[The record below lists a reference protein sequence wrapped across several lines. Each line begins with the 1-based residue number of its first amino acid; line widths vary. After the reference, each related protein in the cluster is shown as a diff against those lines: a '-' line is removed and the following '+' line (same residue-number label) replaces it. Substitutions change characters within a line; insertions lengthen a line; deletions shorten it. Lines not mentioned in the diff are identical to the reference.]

1 MYQILTVVEVMNNE
15 NKETIVRDI
24 AESLQKIEPNI
35 DSNNVNS
42 SIRHYRRNG
51 LISRKHNP
59 IDALLNMSF
68 QILG

>member
-1 MYQILTVVEVMNNE
+1 MNNE

-59 IDALLNMSF
+59 Y
-68 QILG
+68 